1 MKEVIRGE
9 SIGTKQKVDID
20 FEILDDM
27 KGCNIADKLYY
38 VQSVNNIV
46 KSINEDKLGDTRKRT
61 IYVIENEGIMNDFEI
76 VTIEQLEEIVMV
88 LPKKKGTD
96 N

>member
-20 FEILDDM
+20 FEILGDM
-27 KGCNIADKLYY
+27 EGCNIIADKLYY
-38 VQSVNNIV
+38 VQSINNIV

-61 IYVIENEGIMNDFEI
+61 IYVIENKGIMN
-76 VTIEQLEEIVMV
+76 LR
-88 LPKKKGTD
+88 L
-96 N
+96 